1 VSVAHSTSGD
11 ADRHGAPPEE
21 PTPLELFLRTLKE
34 KNDLPCFV
42 KNVECITDVVHDPKA
57 RVQLLNNAIASDVA
71 LSARVLRIANSAI
84 HAAAGRTVETCYQA
98 IMLLGFGRM
107 KDIAVGAAVF
117 EHLNSKSL
125 ALKEL
130 MATSVIT
137 ANQSVKLCAPAGV
150 TQVETA
156 YLCGIFRNLGELVVA
171 CYKPAEYA
179 EFRARQTRPNEEEC
193 VTDVKA
199 FGFRFDEL
207 GRAMAQLWG
216 LPASITEALQR
227 PPALRSA
234 PTDRTGR
241 LAAVTQLSADMT
253 QAIYRSSRS
262 QQTAKLRTA
271 ILQYGTALGVSEA
284 EALTAART
292 AFAASAGALKAV
304 GSSID
309 PSMFEA
315 RLSAMEETAKL
326 AATPGSGLDEG
337 AGESLPRD
345 ADGSFVFGEASA
357 TPIAEVNAGHHG
369 AQSTSDGATGSALAE
384 SATARVAN
392 ALRGAMSGKRPL
404 TMDEAINK
412 TLAALLTVG
421 FQRGALL
428 LGADN
433 YTRMKTRSAV
443 GDGQEFLSDLLN
455 IVLQPPNGALAV
467 ALLRREEVFA
477 ELKQGSPVRADPSVK
492 RLRSLTVV
500 LLPVIVGGQPI
511 GALFADTV
519 RTPVTITP
527 DLRLSLVEIR
537 DALNHA
543 LERLREKASAAAAA
557 RSVGA
562 GV

>member
-227 PPALRSA
+227 PPR
-234 PTDRTGR
+234 
-241 LAAVTQLSADMT
+241 
-253 QAIYRSSRS
+253 
-262 QQTAKLRTA
+262 
-271 ILQYGTALGVSEA
+271 
-284 EALTAART
+284 
-292 AFAASAGALKAV
+292 
-304 GSSID
+304 
-309 PSMFEA
+309 
-315 RLSAMEETAKL
+315 
-326 AATPGSGLDEG
+326 
-337 AGESLPRD
+337 
-345 ADGSFVFGEASA
+345 
-357 TPIAEVNAGHHG
+357 
-369 AQSTSDGATGSALAE
+369 
-384 SATARVAN
+384 
-392 ALRGAMSGKRPL
+392 
-404 TMDEAINK
+404 
-412 TLAALLTVG
+412 
-421 FQRGALL
+421 
-428 LGADN
+428 
-433 YTRMKTRSAV
+433 
-443 GDGQEFLSDLLN
+443 
-455 IVLQPPNGALAV
+455 
-467 ALLRREEVFA
+467 
-477 ELKQGSPVRADPSVK
+477 
-492 RLRSLTVV
+492 
-500 LLPVIVGGQPI
+500 
-511 GALFADTV
+511 
-519 RTPVTITP
+519 
-527 DLRLSLVEIR
+527 
-537 DALNHA
+537 
-543 LERLREKASAAAAA
+543 
-557 RSVGA
+557 
-562 GV
+562 